1 MASLYN
7 TNKYVP
13 IFTQLTL
20 HINIKSFVWELFI
33 TLEGN
38 KHCVITK
45 QVSQFPN
52 LQWEE
57 TEYHLIFFFSF
68 KIGGPCYSSYF
79 QKASPFLFGRKTE
92 FCYPAQTNNQ
102 LKHICICD
110 IDAQM
115 FVITLRKY
123 HWVDGCSWHIKK
135 LNFKFIFLFFWQ
147 PTPFQ

>member
-57 TEYHLIFFFSF
+57 TEYHLIFFFQFHNWRPMLFQLLSKGFSF
-68 KIGGPCYSSYF
+68 PLWQENRILLPCTDQQSTQTYLY
-79 QKASPFLFGRKTE
+79 LRYWCLNV
-92 FCYPAQTNNQ
+92 CY
-102 LKHICICD
+102 
-110 IDAQM
+110 
-115 FVITLRKY
+115 Y
-123 HWVDGCSWHIKK
+123 IKK
-135 LNFKFIFLFFWQ
+135 ISLSRWLQ
-147 PTPFQ
+147 LAY